1 MAAGVGYEPLD
12 NGSRSGTLSPV
23 RVGIDNRTGKML
35 IGWPHVAMCIARLF
49 TCRFHER
56 VLRRWLGSLV
66 PHLLGENATRN
77 NILRYFSA
85 IATAIDLWEPC
96 FRVAYVN
103 VCDLQGNIQDTAT
116 IANRLRVGQIA
127 FRVRGYY
134 MPRGH
139 LGDFT
144 VESVRDIYFVGTG
157 TGVIERLQI

>member
-1 MAAGVGYEPLD
+1 MAAGVGYDDL
-12 NGSRSGTLSPV
+12 SGGAGPRTLAPV
-23 RVGIDNRTGKML
+23 RVGIDNRTGKVL
-35 IGWPHVAMCIARLF
+35 IGWPHTEQNIGRLF

-56 VLRRWLGSLV
+56 VLVRWLGSLV

-96 FRVAYVN
+96 FRVVYVN
-103 VCDLQGNIQDTAT
+103 VCDLQGNILDVAT
-116 IANRLRVGQIA
+116 IANRLRVGKIA
-127 FRVRGYY
+127 FRVRGNY

-157 TGVIERLQI
+157 SGVIEKLQI